1 MFIKKY
7 LPNII
12 CLFIAGIFI
21 SALHAQDDL
30 NRLPNRGNVGYDSQ
44 GRPVRKNTQGDSLV
58 HRNPLEDSITIYYH
72 YFDST
77 RIRLIDSSITDFNKR
92 FPVPYYYT
100 DLGNFGTPAHSL
112 FFNPYMKPG
121 WDEGFHQFDIY
132 RFKLD
137 DTRFFSTTRPYTE
150 LNYLIGSKAEQMANI
165 LYTQNRKSNF
175 NFVFEYR
182 FITSPGFL
190 KSQNTNHSNMRLNA
204 DYQSKNKR
212 YGLNFIYISNKQ
224 RSSEN
229 GGLRDDSKLDSLS
242 LGDPFEADVRLGN
255 NVSSFHNPFNT
266 NVPVGEDYK
275 DVTVFV
281 RQSYDFGQKDSL
293 VTDSTSYRLFYPRLR
308 LQHTFRYSTYKYNFH
323 DNNVDTS
330 VYQTYFN
337 YNPPIDAIPGTDTL
351 IFQDNWKEITND
363 FSIITYP
370 QKNNLSQFLK
380 LSASYQHLKGNFDS
394 TDSKTFN
401 NIYASAEYRN
411 RTKNQKWDI
420 EATGQ
425 LYLTGDYAGDY
436 SAYISLKRQLSK
448 RFGSLEVGLHDV
460 NRTPSFIN
468 NPLSAFPTIIDGS
481 YNKEN
486 IARLFATIDMPKQNL
501 RLLGNYYAVTNYVY
515 FDSFLTSKQESTLFN
530 VLNVGLEKKIR
541 LSRLFNWYAEVYLQ
555 KATGNAAVNLPLLVT
570 RNRLALEGHF
580 FTNLY
585 LSTGLEV
592 RYYSSYKA
600 DNYSPII
607 GQFFTQ
613 NTYTTSNRPD
623 INYYLNFRI
632 KSFKGF
638 ARIENLNTL
647 NYSSNKGVGFTKHN
661 FVAPHY
667 PSQAMWIRIGIWW
680 SFVN

>member
-1 MFIKKY
+1 MF
-7 LPNII
+7 
-12 CLFIAGIFI
+12 AGFFV
-21 SALHAQDDL
+21 SASRAQDGV
-30 NRLPNRGNVGYDSQ
+30 NRLPKGANVGYDSQ
-44 GRPVRKNTQGDSLV
+44 GRPIRRNTQGDSLI

-92 FPVPYYYT
+92 FPLPYYYT
-100 DLGNFGTPAHSL
+100 DLGNLGTPAHSL

-121 WDEGFHQFDIY
+121 WDEGLHQFDIY
-132 RFKLD
+132 RFKLE

-150 LNYLIGSKAEQMANI
+150 LNYLIGSKAEQMGNI
-165 LYTQNRKSNF
+165 LYTQNRKSNL

-182 FITSPGFL
+182 FITSPGAF
-190 KSQNTNHSNMRLNA
+190 KNQNTNHSNMRLNA

-212 YGLNFIYISNKQ
+212 YGLNFIYISNKL
-224 RSSEN
+224 RSAEN
-229 GGLRDDSKLDSLS
+229 GGLRSDTKLDSLS
-242 LGDPFEADVRLGN
+242 LNDPFEADVRLGN
-255 NVSSFHNPFNT
+255 NSVNGRNFFNT
-266 NVPVGEDYK
+266 NVPLGENYK

-293 VTDSTSYRLFYPRLR
+293 VTDSTTYRLFYPRLR
-308 LQHTFRYSTYKYNFH
+308 LQHTFRYSNYRYNFH
-323 DNNVDTS
+323 DNYVDTS
-330 VYQTYFN
+330 AYQTYFN
-337 YNPPIDAIPGTDTL
+337 YNPPFDTL
-351 IFQDNWKEITND
+351 RSIDTLTFEDNWKEITND

-370 QKNNLSQFLK
+370 QKNNLSQFLR
-380 LSASYQHLKGNFDS
+380 LTAAYQHLKGIFDS

-420 EATGQ
+420 EAAGQ

-436 SAYISLKRQLSK
+436 SAYVSLKRQLSK
-448 RFGSLEVGLHDV
+448 RLGSLELGLQDV

-468 NPLSAFPTIIDGS
+468 NTLSAFPSVPDGS

-486 IARLFATIDMPKQNL
+486 IARLFATIDMPQQHL

-541 LSRLFNWYAEVYLQ
+541 LSRLFNWYTEVYLQ
-555 KATGNAAVNLPLLVT
+555 KATGNAPVNLPLLIT

-600 DNYSPII
+600 DNYSPLT
-607 GQFFTQ
+607 GQFFVQ

-623 INYYLNFRI
+623 IHYYLNFRI

-638 ARIENLNTL
+638 VRIENLNTL